1 MSRRRKD
8 VIEEIE
14 DRVRELI
21 DLFRLEKT
29 MICEPSK
36 NDYARCVLKKA
47 YIHVE
52 LRKRRDKLVR
62 QLSFEYV
69 TGELSEKENIEEII
83 NAMMQIGLITENEWM
98 KAINDSLRYVNR
110 LDGVDVRA
118 MVRRVA
124 EETDKILE
132 EEGFR

>member
-1 MSRRRKD
+1 M
-8 VIEEIE
+8 VEEIE
-14 DRVRELI
+14 DRVRELV
-21 DLFRLEKT
+21 DLFTLEKT
-29 MICEPSK
+29 VTCDPGR
-36 NDYARCVLKKA
+36 NDYVKCVLKKA

-110 LDGVDVRA
+110 IDGVDVRA
-118 MVRRVA
+118 RVRRVA